1 MLGVDRAEDML
12 RKPTFYG
19 TTATYEHL
27 PNRKA
32 FYVNLCEQP
41 LVFYK
46 HRDGTVAVEA
56 SIKKGDHEKPW
67 QLKLTRFQAAKGSST
82 LQHSSVS
89 CAQARN
95 ENFNLAGESTLI

>member
-19 TTATYEHL
+19 TTATYAHL

-46 HRDGTVAVEA
+46 HRDGTVAVKL

-67 QLKLTRFQAAKGSST
+67 
-82 LQHSSVS
+82 
-89 CAQARN
+89 
-95 ENFNLAGESTLI
+95 